1 MLDKMK
7 QMMELK
13 HQADRLKRELDAIT
27 VEVSDVPGIRINISG
42 SQEFRSIEIAPDLLG
57 QEKKSDLERQLLR
70 SLNTA
75 IKKAQQ
81 TAAQRM
87 AETMRM

>member
-13 HQADRLKRELDAIT
+13 HRADQLKRELDAIT
-27 VEVSDVPGIRINISG
+27 VDVSDVPGIRISISG
-42 SQEFRSIEIAPDLLG
+42 SQEFRSVEIAPDLLG
-57 QEKKSDLERQLLR
+57 VDKKPDLERQLLR
-70 SLNTA
+70 SLNA
-75 IKKAQQ
+75 AVKKAQQ

>member
-13 HQADRLKRELDAIT
+13 HRADQLKRELDAIT
-27 VEVSDVPGIRINISG
+27 VDVSDVPGIRISISG
-42 SQEFRSIEIAPDLLG
+42 SQEFHSVEIAPDLLG
-57 QEKKSDLERQLLR
+57 VDKKPDLERQLLR
-70 SLNTA
+70 SLNA
-75 IKKAQQ
+75 AVKKAQQ

>member
-13 HQADRLKRELDAIT
+13 QRADQLKRELDGIT
-27 VEVSDVPGIRINISG
+27 VDVSDVPGIRISISG
-42 SQEFRSIEIAPDLLG
+42 SQEFRSVEIAPDLLG
-57 QEKKSDLERQLLR
+57 ADKKSDLERQLLR
-70 SLNTA
+70 GLNA
-75 IKKAQQ
+75 AVKKAQQ

-87 AETMRM
+87 AATMRI